1 MRPGAENNPSMDL
14 TLPVAVIARVEHLAE
29 MAGLTGEE
37 MMAAMITLGLKDE
50 VRPPFIA
57 PMGKW

>member
-1 MRPGAENNPSMDL
+1 MNL
-14 TLPVAVIARVEHLAE
+14 TLSIPLIERVEELAE
-29 MAGLTGEE
+29 HAGLTGEE

-57 PMGKW
+57 PMGKR